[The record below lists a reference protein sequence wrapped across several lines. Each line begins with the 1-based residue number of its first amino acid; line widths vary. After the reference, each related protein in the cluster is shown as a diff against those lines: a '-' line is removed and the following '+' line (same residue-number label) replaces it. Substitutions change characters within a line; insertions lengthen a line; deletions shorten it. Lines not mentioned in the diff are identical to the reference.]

1 MFTYKHN
8 LNFAFYEISLLSPS
22 RKNGERGWGE
32 LSFNETQSRVA
43 LFNFRQLCHP
53 LTNNTKLRH
62 TNRKETKVFPKSALN
77 AFKYCSLGK
86 EESDLTWLL
95 MNSLGMEFWT
105 PTAKDR
111 PPHLSR
117 LSEGSDRIDSE

>member
-1 MFTYKHN
+1 MKS
-8 LNFAFYEISLLSPS
+8 ASSLPVGKTGS
-22 RKNGERGWGE
+22 GGGGE

-95 MNSLGMEFWT
+95 MNSLGTEFWT

-111 PPHLSR
+111 PPPPFTTF
-117 LSEGSDRIDSE
+117 